1 MTYVFLFSQIFFI
14 CNVFFSL
21 FSPPLSRTSLFSHH
35 HFHLS
40 SLPHLLL
47 HHRIHHNLHHHLQID
62 LRIRTSSPLPVMP
75 PSSESR
81 YSSSQIYKPSN
92 YKEIDEDLE
101 LRYPHKGMFKELLK
115 KQGSQ
120 NYGLIVV
127 SEINY
132 QRLLFMN
139 LKKKKMV
146 DGGKVQFW
154 GCLCFARM
162 DPTLFCQELVTMCQA
177 NGLIF
182 NRDPVV
188 PLSQSNPTHIERELE
203 NFNKKCK
210 AILESKQQMLQL
222 LIIIMP
228 DFKVVRTYDKIKRVC
243 ETELG
248 IVSQYCQPR
257 QAQKLNKQYLENLAL
272 KINVKVG
279 GRNTLLNDAFER
291 RIPLVIA
298 NWSM

>member
-1 MTYVFLFSQIFFI
+1 
-14 CNVFFSL
+14 
-21 FSPPLSRTSLFSHH
+21 
-35 HFHLS
+35 
-40 SLPHLLL
+40 
-47 HHRIHHNLHHHLQID
+47 
-62 LRIRTSSPLPVMP
+62 MP

-120 NYGLIVV
+120 NYGLIVIQFYQKTWVCFDYQKMEYSV